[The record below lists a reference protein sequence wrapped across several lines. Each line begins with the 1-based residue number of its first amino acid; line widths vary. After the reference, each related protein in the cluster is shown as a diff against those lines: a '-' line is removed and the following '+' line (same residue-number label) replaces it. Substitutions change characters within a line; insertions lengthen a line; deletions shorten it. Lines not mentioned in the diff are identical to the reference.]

1 MIKISSQNSSIDLYK
16 NLIFK
21 IDHGDDLG
29 ITNVLLHIKNL
40 YNIVKKNKL
49 EHFFQADEIKKRT
62 RYHSDKNIGEFIV
75 NIGLNDFTSTF
86 EVISNSKM
94 HVFYSL
100 VMPLNIFSESNQ
112 FYISDIERIINGVL
126 NDDNYDLNNAKIQ
139 LLSVLKKMLLSY
151 QKDTL
156 INVNTGKK
164 DNSIIANYDKNAV
177 HNYSFNELM
186 KFYKI
191 GDKTEI
197 ITMNNANKILKTCIK
212 NESASM
218 VELHKEDIFNI
229 LYTNN
234 LLSVSMNK
242 SVKDLPFIKQILINS
257 NIDFVKKISEK
268 YKLDITSAFSL
279 LRSLPDYDKDNTEKN
294 INDIEFL
301 LNDKTNLDFLV
312 INLINQNNADLAIA
326 IDKKYN
332 IINKINYAVH
342 INSNSYTIG
351 SSRNYLNPNEKLLNN
366 KTKLELQF
374 ARKLKDN
381 FSDRVNINLILKGK
395 EYIYF
400 YNADLINFLYDVDG
414 DLIFSDFYKKSNKTI
429 VKSYMEGFINKY
441 SCDNMD
447 ELIPIIEHIKQAIPF
462 YEKAIDKNAK
472 NGDETLFDNIS
483 FN

>member
-156 INVNTGKK
+156 INVNTGNK

-234 LLSVSMNK
+234 LLSISMNK

-414 DLIFSDFYKKSNKTI
+414 YLIFSDFYKKSNKTI

>member
-112 FYISDIERIINGVL
+112 FYISDIERIINDVL

-139 LLSVLKKMLLSY
+139 LLSVFKKMLLSY

-156 INVNTGKK
+156 INVNTGNK

-234 LLSVSMNK
+234 LLSISMNK

-351 SSRNYLNPNEKLLNN
+351 STRNYSNPNEKLLNN

-429 VKSYMEGFINKY
+429 VKSYMEGFIHKY